1 MTKAVSL
8 ARSVSDTGL
17 LLDGDLAAIAALS
30 GTTGLLKKTAAN
42 IWSLDTSTYATQT
55 YVGTQIANLVN
66 SAPATLDT
74 LNELAA
80 ALGNDA
86 SFATTVTNSLAA
98 KAAKSDTT
106 FIGTTSIALN
116 RTSANLA
123 LSGITSIGLPGST
136 SGTVTLQPAATA
148 GTTTITLPA
157 TTGTLITTGDTG
169 TVTTTMIQNG
179 SKLATKGKS
188 IAMAIVFGG

>member
-30 GTTGLLKKTAAN
+30 GTAGLLKKDSAN
-42 IWSLDTSTYATQT
+42 TWSLDTSTYATQT
-55 YVGTQIANLVN
+55 YVGTQIANLVS
-66 SAPATLDT
+66 SAPAALDT
-74 LNELAA
+74 LNELAT
-80 ALGNDA
+80 ALGNDSNFA
-86 SFATTVTNSLAA
+86 STVTTSLAA

>member
-30 GTTGLLKKTAAN
+30 GTTGLLKKNAAN

-66 SAPATLDT
+66 SAPAALDT

-86 SFATTVTNSLAA
+86 SFATTVTTSLAA

>member
-98 KAAKSDTT
+98 KAAKTDTT

>member
-30 GTTGLLKKTAAN
+30 GTTGLLKKTAADT
-42 IWSLDTSTYATQT
+42 WTLDTSTYATQT

-66 SAPATLDT
+66 SAPAALDT
-74 LNELAA
+74 LYELAA

-98 KAAKSDTT
+98 KAANTDTT

-116 RTSANLA
+116 RASANLA

-136 SGTVTLQPAATA
+136 SGTVTLQPASTA

>member
-30 GTTGLLKKTAAN
+30 GTTGLLKKTAADT
-42 IWSLDTSTYATQT
+42 WSLDTSTYATQT

-66 SAPATLDT
+66 SAPAALDT

-98 KAAKSDTT
+98 KAAKTDTT

-116 RTSANLA
+116 RASANLA